1 MVKKRE
7 EIVSKKEAILSEKS
21 ELEMKKLRSSQV
33 INKVTNQLS
42 VSLTRNSFW
51 DLSKIVDFLIYIN
64 FLSLIEHL
72 NCIHQTGYGGQDD

>member
-42 VSLTRNSFW
+42 VSL
-51 DLSKIVDFLIYIN
+51 FLWKGFILRPFIN
-64 FLSLIEHL
+64 CKFLNLYKFFVAYR
-72 NCIHQTGYGGQDD
+72 TF

>member
-42 VSLTRNSFW
+42 VSL
-51 DLSKIVDFLIYIN
+51 FLWKGII
-64 FLSLIEHL
+64 L
-72 NCIHQTGYGGQDD
+72 

>member
-1 MVKKRE
+1 MNAILTTTLEIKKIGILIFFNVVHFCCVQMVKKRE

-42 VSLTRNSFW
+42 VSL
-51 DLSKIVDFLIYIN
+51 FLWKGII
-64 FLSLIEHL
+64 L
-72 NCIHQTGYGGQDD
+72 